1 MKKPKRGTPPLCAQA
16 KWNTCLPSA
25 LSPGHG
31 KGKPMLKE
39 TLLFIKYPYTAGVIA
54 TIWLG
59 SAALLALNDGL
70 PFIPIIIIDM
80 LVSIFL
86 AFFGFTGKKE
96 L

>member
-1 MKKPKRGTPPLCAQA
+1 MF
-16 KWNTCLPSA
+16 
-25 LSPGHG
+25 
-31 KGKPMLKE
+31 KE

-70 PFIPIIIIDM
+70 PFIKIVIIDM
-80 LVSIFL
+80 LVSTFI
-86 AFFGFTGKKE
+86 ASIGFTGKKE